1 MYRFL
6 TIEEL
11 KHYSPLMSSRV
22 LEFYRKNA
30 GRDIPN
36 DVIKEGPKGPSNR
49 ITLYLDK
56 MKEND
61 LFVNTRFQ
69 YGTMSLY
76 KKMPVDENKNL
87 LLEF

>member
-6 TIEEL
+6 TIKEL
-11 KHYSPLMSSRV
+11 RHYLPLMSPRV

-36 DVIKEGPKGPSNR
+36 EVIKEGPKGPDNR

-56 MKEND
+56 MREND
-61 LFVNTRFQ
+61 LFVNTRLQ
-69 YGTMSLY
+69 YGTMTL
-76 KKMPVDENKNL
+76 
-87 LLEF
+87 